1 MFQKNPKEKNTE
13 TPSAQGQRHRSSSVS
28 FHKAPDK
35 FASPVSRQRRRS
47 SSVSF
52 QAKLSD
58 NALTTFG
65 AGTRRRSGSI
75 SMSTEGGLSPLN
87 NRRRSSSISLHDLT
101 KNVNNIEQ
109 LQMLH
114 AVYQD
119 DVDHVWEL
127 LESGIDPNLT
137 GSEGSPLL
145 HIAVEGGNEDMV
157 RTLLSNGKY

>member
-1 MFQKNPKEKNTE
+1 MFQKNPKEKPAE
-13 TPSAQGQRHRSSSVS
+13 LPGSRRRSSSIS

-35 FASPVSRQRRRS
+35 MTSPVARQRRRS
-47 SSVSF
+47 SSISF
-52 QAKLSD
+52 QTRMASD
-58 NALTTFG
+58 NMLSSLG
-65 AGTRRRSGSI
+65 AGSRRRSGSI

-87 NRRRSSSISLHDLT
+87 NRRRSSSVSLHDLT

-127 LESGIDPNLT
+127 LESGYDPNLT
-137 GSEGSPLL
+137 GSEGSPVL

-157 RTLLSNGKY
+157 RTLLESGK